1 MGVGQA
7 ILNVYKN
14 DMANENIELTIYKRE
29 EKVMMTKSEEI
40 LALCMDM
47 TEEDLKGLS
56 ELLEKRATALRR
68 EKAEQAK
75 TRFIEA
81 YKEFRKLAPG
91 DTLWVDVLCEGCD
104 CYIDAEL
111 YTLMDETFT

>member
-1 MGVGQA
+1 
-7 ILNVYKN
+7 
-14 DMANENIELTIYKRE
+14 
-29 EKVMMTKSEEI
+29 MMTKSEEI

-56 ELLEKRATALRR
+56 KLLEQRAAALRR
-68 EKAEQAK
+68 ERAAQAQ

-81 YKEFRKLAPG
+81 YKEFRKLAPE
-91 DTLWVDVLCEGCD
+91 DALWVDVLCEGCD

-111 YTLMDETFT
+111 YALMDDAFI